1 MKKLFNRLVILVLIL
16 TSIYLVNLNW
26 SFLKSFLKFLTS
38 ITIPI
43 IIGFTIA
50 FLLYPITLLLQRK
63 LSKNISNIIVF
74 SSFLLIIILMIVFI
88 TPKLF
93 RQIIEIMDEIP
104 KIIDQLSE
112 QFNNHSNGLFKKIIN
127 SLNIELNISEI
138 IKNQSVGIKNYMMK
152 MGTELLGGII
162 TFVLSIIFSA
172 YILAEYENII
182 SWLKEKTNKRER
194 LRGFLKQTKEVM
206 YAYFVG
212 VILVFIVMFVMALI
226 IFCIMKIRYPIL
238 MAFIFAA
245 TNLIPY
251 VGPYIGGAL
260 VAIFAFCDSI
270 VKGLIVVIVVI
281 ILQFVESYVITP
293 RIQSKMLKV
302 KSFFVLIAV
311 LVLGKS
317 LGIIGM
323 VISIPILAIL
333 HVFYEQIF
341 LKKSV

>member
-1 MKKLFNRLVILVLIL
+1 
-16 TSIYLVNLNW
+16 
-26 SFLKSFLKFLTS
+26 
-38 ITIPI
+38 
-43 IIGFTIA
+43 
-50 FLLYPITLLLQRK
+50 
-63 LSKNISNIIVF
+63 
-74 SSFLLIIILMIVFI
+74 MIVFI

>member
-1 MKKLFNRLVILVLIL
+1 MKKLFNKLVILILFL
-16 TSIYLVNLNW
+16 TSIYLINLNW
-26 SFLKSFLKFLTS
+26 TFLKSFLKFLTS
-38 ITIPI
+38 VTIPI

-50 FLLYPITLLLQRK
+50 FLLHPITLLLQK
-63 LSKNISNIIVF
+63 KISKNISNIIVF
-74 SSFLLIIILMIVFI
+74 SAFLLVIILMIVFI

-93 RQIIEIMDEIP
+93 KQLIEIMDEIP
-104 KIIDQLSE
+104 KLIDQLSE
-112 QFNNHSNGLFKKIIN
+112 QFNNHSNGLFKKIIS
-127 SLNIELNISEI
+127 SLNIELNITEI
-138 IKNQSVGIKNYMMK
+138 IKKQSAEIKIYIMK
-152 MGTELLGGII
+152 MGSELLSGII

-182 SWLKEKTNKRER
+182 SWLKAKTIERKR
-194 LRGFLKQTKEVM
+194 LRGFLNQTKEVM
-206 YAYFVG
+206 YAYFGG
-212 VILVFIVMFVMALI
+212 VILVLIVMFIMSLI
-226 IFCIMKIRYPIL
+226 IFTIMKIRYPIL
-238 MAFIFAA
+238 MAFIFAV

-251 VGPYIGGAL
+251 VGPYMGGAL

-270 VKGLIVVIVVI
+270 VKGLIAVIVVI

-302 KSFFVLIAV
+302 KSFFVLISV
-311 LVLGKS
+311 LILGKL